1 MKAQNTMSD
10 ALRAR
15 PGFVSAAGAWLHRA
29 FQSPAVRAP
38 VMALLMAAI
47 FISDTLTDLEI
58 ATAVFYIAVILL
70 AVGRFPSRY
79 VVGLAAICLLLTLV
93 SFVLTKSGS
102 REAGVVN
109 LSISLST
116 ICITTYLALKMVGA
130 EGAAHEARAQLIRV
144 ARVSSLGELAASIA
158 HEVNQPLAAIASS
171 GDTARRWLSAQ
182 PPSVGRARDAIDRVI
197 ADANRASAIIA
208 RVREHARSAPAER
221 RAIRIDTV
229 IEEAVAWSQAE
240 LDRQDITL
248 DLAMADQLPM
258 VLGDRVQ
265 LQQVLCNLI
274 LNAIEAMATVPPH
287 RRSLAIAAV
296 SDANGDIEISASDTG
311 PGIREEHLPHLFD
324 AFWTTKDGGTG
335 IGLTI
340 IRTIVEAHGGAIWVD
355 RMKPHGAR
363 FHVRLP
369 AYGVDAA

>member
-10 ALRAR
+10 ALRAK
-15 PGFVSAAGAWLHRA
+15 PGSISAAGAWLHRA
-29 FQSPAVRAP
+29 FLSPAVRAP
-38 VMALLMAAI
+38 VMALVMAAI

-70 AVGRFPSRY
+70 AVGRFPNRY

-116 ICITTYLALKMVGA
+116 ICITTYLALKMVRA

-144 ARVSSLGELAASIA
+144 ARVTSLGELAASIA

-171 GDTARRWLSAQ
+171 GDTARRWLSAE
-182 PPSVGRARDAIDRVI
+182 PPSVARARDAIDRVI
-197 ADANRASAIIA
+197 ADANRASTIIA

-221 RAIRIDTV
+221 GEIRIDTV
-229 IEEAVAWSQAE
+229 IEEAVACSQAE

-248 DLAMADQLPM
+248 DLAMADSLPM
-258 VLGDRVQ
+258 VLGDRIQ

-296 SDANGDIEISASDTG
+296 SDANGDIEISVSDTG

-369 AYGVDAA
+369 AYGMAAA

>member
-1 MKAQNTMSD
+1 MSD

-15 PGFVSAAGAWLHRA
+15 SASIWVAGAWLHRA
-29 FQSPAVRAP
+29 FQSPAVRVP

-70 AVGRFPSRY
+70 AVGRVPSRY

-116 ICITTYLALKMVGA
+116 ICITTYLALKMVAA

-144 ARVSSLGELAASIA
+144 ARVTSLGELAASIA

-171 GDTARRWLSAQ
+171 GDTARRWLCAE
-182 PPSVGRARDAIDRVI
+182 PPGVGRARDAIDRVI
-197 ADANRASAIIA
+197 ADANRASTIIA
-208 RVREHARSAPAER
+208 RVREHARSAPAQRGE
-221 RAIRIDTV
+221 IRIDTV

-240 LDRQDITL
+240 LERQGITL
-248 DLAMADQLPM
+248 DLAMADQLPV
-258 VLGDRVQ
+258 VLGDRIQ

-274 LNAIEAMATVPPH
+274 LNAIEAMATVSSR
-287 RRSLAIAAV
+287 RRSLAIAAMSDV
-296 SDANGDIEISASDTG
+296 SGDIVISVSDTG
-311 PGIREEHLPHLFD
+311 PGIREEHMPHLFD
-324 AFWTTKDGGTG
+324 AFWTTKEGGTG

-355 RMKPHGAR
+355 RMKPYGAR

-369 AYGVDAA
+369 ASGIDAE

>member
-1 MKAQNTMSD
+1 MKAQTIMNDT
-10 ALRAR
+10 LRAKPR
-15 PGFVSAAGAWLHRA
+15 SISAACAFLHRA

-38 VMALLMAAI
+38 VMALSMVAI

-58 ATAVFYIAVILL
+58 TTAVFYIAVILL
-70 AVGRFPSRY
+70 AVGRFSNRH

-93 SFVLTKSGS
+93 SFVLTKSGA

-116 ICITTYLALKMVGA
+116 ICITTYLAVKMVRA
-130 EGAAHEARAQLIRV
+130 ESIAHEARAQLIRI
-144 ARVSSLGELAASIA
+144 ARVSILGELAASIA

-171 GDTARRWLSAQ
+171 GDTALRWLSAD
-182 PPSVGRARDAIDRVI
+182 PPGIDRARDALTRVV
-197 ADANRASAIIA
+197 ADANRASTIIA
-208 RVREHARSAPAER
+208 RVREHARSRPVER
-221 RAIRIDTV
+221 HPIRIDAV
-229 IEEAVAWSQAE
+229 IEDALALSQAE

-248 DLAMADQLPM
+248 DLAMADPLPT

-274 LNAIEAMATVPPH
+274 LNAIEAMASVPSH
-287 RRSLAIAAV
+287 RRSLAIAAM
-296 SDANGDIEISASDTG
+296 SDANGDIAISASDTG
-311 PGIREEHLPHLFD
+311 PGIRDEHLPHLFD
-324 AFWTTKDGGTG
+324 AFWTTKEGGTG
-335 IGLTI
+335 VGLTI
-340 IRTIVEAHGGAIWVD
+340 VRTIVEAHGGAIWVD

-369 AYGVDAA
+369 ALGMGAA